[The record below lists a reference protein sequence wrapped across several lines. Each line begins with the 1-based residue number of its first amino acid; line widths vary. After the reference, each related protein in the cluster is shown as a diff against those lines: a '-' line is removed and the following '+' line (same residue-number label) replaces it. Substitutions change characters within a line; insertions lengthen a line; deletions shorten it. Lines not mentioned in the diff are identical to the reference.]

1 MKRAR
6 RFVLALTTPLLLLI
20 GWEWLATHSTAYSFV
35 FVPLS
40 QAWQALIELL
50 SSGDL
55 LHHLLATLRRMFTG
69 LLAGSVIGIVLGSL
83 MGASRIVDRLVGP
96 LFHAIRQVPLLGWIP
111 LFALWFGAGA
121 VSQVL
126 VVTLASLYP
135 VVIHTYEGVHYV
147 DRRYRETGAVLKLT
161 PLQVYRHVL
170 FASAFPSIVT
180 GITQAVAFAWLSA
193 IGSELLFGESE
204 GLGSLLLFAET
215 SGRGEIMLVCILAIG
230 IAGYLMNE
238 TVRLTGRRML
248 RWQESNSK

>member
-1 MKRAR
+1 MKSAR
-6 RFVLALTTPLLLLI
+6 RYLLGLATPVALLL

-35 FVPLS
+35 FVPLR
-40 QAWQALIELL
+40 QAWDALIELL
-50 SSGDL
+50 QTGDL
-55 LHHLLATLRRMFTG
+55 AHHLLATLRRMFTG
-69 LLAGSVIGIVLGSL
+69 LLIGSVLGILLGSL

-96 LFHAIRQVPLLGWIP
+96 LFQAVRQVPLLGWIP
-111 LFALWFGAGA
+111 LFALWFGAGY
-121 VSQVL
+121 VSQIL

-147 DRRYRETGAVLKLT
+147 DKRYREAGTVLKLT
-161 PLQVYRHVL
+161 PLQIYRYVL

-238 TVRLTGRRML
+238 TLRVTGRYVL
-248 RWQESNSK
+248 RWQESGVK

>member
-1 MKRAR
+1 MKKAR
-6 RFVLALTTPLLLLI
+6 PYILGLTTSLLLLL

-35 FVPLS
+35 FVPLR
-40 QAWQALIELL
+40 QAWDALIELL
-50 SSGDL
+50 QTGDL

-69 LLAGSVIGIVLGSL
+69 LLIGSVAGVILGSL
-83 MGASRIVDRLVGP
+83 MGASYVVDRLVGP
-96 LFHAIRQVPLLGWIP
+96 LFQAIRQVPLLGWIP
-111 LFALWFGAGA
+111 LFALWFGAGY
-121 VSQVL
+121 VSQIL
-126 VVTLASLYP
+126 VISLASLYP

-147 DRRYRETGAVLKLT
+147 DKRYREAGAVLKLT

-204 GLGSLLLFAET
+204 GLGSLLIFAET
-215 SGRGEIMLVCILAIG
+215 SGRAEIMLVCILAIG

-238 TVRLTGRRML
+238 TLRLTGRHML
-248 RWQESNSK
+248 RWQQSGSK